1 MAEMHLFPY
10 SDWQFWVA
18 TAIVVLIVGRTAGSI
33 LALPGFAK
41 ARKAR
46 KGRKKAT
53 LTIGGK
59 PMRK

>member
-1 MAEMHLFPY
+1 VAVEYLFPY
-10 SDWQFWVA
+10 NDWQFWVA
-18 TAIVVLIVGRTAGSI
+18 TGIVISIIGATAGSM

>member
-1 MAEMHLFPY
+1 MTEMHLFPY
-10 SDWQFWVA
+10 TDWQFWVA
-18 TAIVVLIVGRTAGSI
+18 TAIVISIVGVTAGSI

-41 ARKAR
+41 ARRAR
-46 KGRKKAT
+46 RGRKKAT